1 MAHLGFGQ
9 RKKRGQGRCGEPY
22 RQRDRVNEKKKDRGG
37 CVTQEDR
44 ETGRD

>member
-22 RQRDRVNEKKKDRGG
+22 RQSEMKKKKRT
-37 CVTQEDR
+37 VEDV
-44 ETGRD
+44 